1 MKKRIISGVVMGAV
15 VALVLIL
22 GLEVKSVFVCYS
34 GCCFV

>member
-22 GLEVKSVFVCYS
+22 GLEVKSVFITVL
-34 GCCFV
+34 